1 MAESELNAWY
11 LCAGILMGMVLCF
24 WFCPDIEFFRCEWIV
39 MMGILFIWAVMRCE
53 HGESTNKEDG
63 RSDDN
68 GNR

>member
-1 MAESELNAWY
+1 
-11 LCAGILMGMVLCF
+11 
-24 WFCPDIEFFRCEWIV
+24 